1 MQVQLE
7 LLSEPCQEDHKSCQ
21 TYASPTVVFSHQMLQ
36 NSNKSLAISGK

>member
-7 LLSEPCQEDHKSCQ
+7 RLSVCQEDHKSCQ